1 MKNNFV
7 IVYCGQKGMAATPED
22 AKRIIETFH
31 GYGRHSN
38 PTLIVNAQTSA
49 KIDLIYTDDNA
60 QCRDLRTTNC
70 GANGID
76 FYPALADTLEEH
88 ERIYQER
95 CEAEKRE
102 RIAKA
107 EALKQQMLKEWNEP
121 RRGWYSVS
129 VEVSAHRI
137 DDNMACRWFTFSG
150 HIIANSKMDA
160 YNKALD
166 PSQNGPE
173 DMCCE
178 RGLIYEGCSAW
189 NSSNTEVLFLGMKT
203 DYGYSVD
210 AWEEAKRNGE
220 L

>member
-7 IVYCGQKGMAATPED
+7 IVYCGQKGMAATPEG

-31 GYGRHSN
+31 GYGRPNN
-38 PTLIVNAQTSA
+38 PTLIVNNVSWILLNEWYKSPAVQHS
-49 KIDLIYTDDNA
+49 
-60 QCRDLRTTNC
+60 LRTTNC
-70 GANGID
+70 GAKGID

-102 RIAKA
+102 RLAKA
-107 EALKQQMLKEWNEP
+107 EALKQQMLHEWNEP

-137 DDNMACRWFTFSG
+137 DGNMARRWLTFSG

-189 NSSNTEVLFLGMKT
+189 NSSNTEVLFLGIKT

-210 AWEEAKRNGE
+210 AWEEAKKKGE
-220 L
+220 I

>member
-22 AKRIIETFH
+22 ARRIIESFH
-31 GYGRHSN
+31 TYNNQSA
-38 PTLIVNAQTSA
+38 PTLAISNYAEA
-49 KIDLIYTDDNA
+49 KIQDIFSHVKGTILEF
-60 QCRDLRTTNC
+60 RTTNC
-70 GANGID
+70 GCKSIR

-88 ERIYQER
+88 DRIYQEQ

-107 EALKQQMLKEWNEP
+107 EAREQQMLQEWYLP
-121 RRGWYSVS
+121 RKGWYSVS
-129 VEVSAHRI
+129 VEVAAHRI
-137 DDNMACRWFTFSG
+137 NDNMARRWLTFSG
-150 HIIANSKMDA
+150 HIIANSKMNA
-160 YNKALD
+160 YNKVLD
-166 PSQNGPE
+166 PSQNGPQ

-210 AWEEAKRNGE
+210 AWEEAKKKGE
-220 L
+220 I

>member
-7 IVYCGQKGMAATPED
+7 IVYCGQKGMAATPEE

-49 KIDLIYTDDNA
+49 KIDLIYTDNNA

-70 GANGID
+70 GAKGID

-102 RIAKA
+102 RLAKA
-107 EALKQQMLKEWNEP
+107 EALKQQMLHEWNEP

-137 DDNMACRWFTFSG
+137 DGNMARRWLTFSG

-166 PSQNGPE
+166 PSQNGPQ

-189 NSSNTEVLFLGMKT
+189 NSSDTEVLFLGMKT

-210 AWEEAKRNGE
+210 AWEEAKKKGE
-220 L
+220 I